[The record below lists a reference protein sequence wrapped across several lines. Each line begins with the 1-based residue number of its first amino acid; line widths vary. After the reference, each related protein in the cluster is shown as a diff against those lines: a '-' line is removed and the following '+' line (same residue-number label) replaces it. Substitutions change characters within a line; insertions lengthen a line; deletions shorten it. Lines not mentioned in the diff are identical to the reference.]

1 MKGEVKIVKKRP
13 SRSKKKTEFAKKY
26 LYLVSEIAEKF
37 KNADESR
44 EILEEVGY
52 IGLLNAINL
61 YDKRVQR
68 MDFETY
74 ARILISE
81 EIHQY
86 LLDHDYKVDCP
97 EWLYELNQ
105 KINEFVIAYREQY
118 KRFPRI
124 AEIADQLNINSSG
137 LQEILKSRDS
147 IRDVYY
153 SHKVNKDLDLSHIQ
167 PKLEK
172 IKSRSRQSFL
182 LPIEDLVTLRK
193 AFRKLK
199 ALQESIVY
207 YLFVMDLSE
216 TKLAEKF
223 GLSSQKAKKIKKE
236 VFHDIK

>member
-1 MKGEVKIVKKRP
+1 MKSEVKISKKRT
-13 SRSKKKTEFAKKY
+13 SQSKKKAEFVKKY
-26 LYLVSEIAEKF
+26 QYLVNEIADRF
-37 KNADESR
+37 KNVNESR

-81 EIHQY
+81 EMHQY

-97 EWLYELNQ
+97 EWLFELNQ
-105 KINEFVIAYREQY
+105 KINDFVIAYRTQY

-124 AEIADQLNINSSG
+124 SEIADQLNINSSG

-147 IRDVYY
+147 LRDVYY
-153 SHKVNKDLDLSHIQ
+153 SHKSNKALDLSHIQ

-172 IKSRSRQSFL
+172 IKSRSHQSFL
-182 LPIEDLVTLRK
+182 LPVEDLVTLRK

-199 ALQESIVY
+199 ALQEDIVY

-223 GLSSQKAKKIKKE
+223 GVSPQKAKKIKKE